1 MYTAHMSIV
10 IATKNEQKYIARTLD
25 HLTAAREEAEKNG
38 ITTELIVVDSS
49 QDKAT
54 LEVARKYT
62 RNVYRQRPQ
71 GVSKAR
77 NYGAVKSNGRVMVF
91 MDADTIVQK
100 NTLTDVYRI
109 FKNESV
115 VSAIAYVLSSRIH
128 ELSSSARLFYVI
140 DKFYI
145 KACGLIPLLIRFY
158 NRGDIVAVRR
168 SIFDQVQ
175 GFDESLYMMEV
186 TDLLNQA
193 IKHGKIKVLSDP
205 VFESSRR
212 LETWGVFKS
221 YRIWWKNYF
230 WFYLFRHLYDTQY
243 EVVR

>member
-1 MYTAHMSIV
+1 MYDMSVV
-10 IATKNEQKYIARTLD
+10 IATKNEQNYIAKTLD
-25 HLTAAREEAEKNG
+25 HLDESIGEAMENG

-49 QDKAT
+49 QGKTT
-54 LEVARKYT
+54 LDVAKRYT
-62 RNVYRQRPQ
+62 ENVYRLKPQ

-77 NYGAVKSNGRVMVF
+77 NYGAIKSKGRVMVF

-100 NTLTDVYRI
+100 KTLTDVYKT

-115 VSAIAYVLSSRIH
+115 VSAIAYVLSTRIH
-128 ELSSSARLFYVI
+128 ELPSSARLFYIV
-140 DKFYI
+140 DKMFI

-168 SIFDQVQ
+168 TVFDQVQ

-193 IKHGKIKVLSDP
+193 QKHGKIKVLSDP

-212 LETWGVFKS
+212 LEKWGVFKS
-221 YRIWWKNYF
+221 YKIWWKNYF
-230 WFYLFRHLYDTQY
+230 SFYFLRRLQDTKY
-243 EVVR
+243 EVIR